1 MEALERLDAATPGG
15 DPVVAVAGS
24 EPAPVALADLR
35 FRALVGEEAWSQ
47 LPEPV
52 QRRFCKCLAPGAMLL
67 YRGQVVATE
76 LSAGGR
82 ILAFLARAIG
92 SPLPL
97 SNGATGPALVAVV
110 EDSRLGGQ
118 SWTRIYAR
126 PGRSPQ
132 TIHSTKRFRGATG
145 LEEHVGCGIGM
156 ALKVSVEDGALCFR
170 SQHYFVELG
179 RLRLRLP
186 RWLEPGHMQITH
198 REEGGGTFSFS
209 LSLTHP
215 ALGALI
221 PQLAYF
227 CDT

>member
-1 MEALERLDAATPGG
+1 MEALQRPDGTKLRASPVAA
-15 DPVVAVAGS
+15 AECLA
-24 EPAPVALADLR
+24 PAAPALADLR

-52 QRRFCKCLAPGAMLL
+52 QRRFSKCLAPGAMLL
-67 YRGQVVATE
+67 YRGQVVATK

-82 ILAFLARAIG
+82 VLAFLARAVG

-97 SNGATGPALVAVV
+97 SDGATGPALVAVV
-110 EDSRLGGQ
+110 EDGRLGGQ
-118 SWTRIYAR
+118 NWTRIYAR
-126 PGRSPQ
+126 PGRLPQ
-132 TIHSTKRFRGATG
+132 TIHSTKRFRGPTG

-156 ALKVSVEDGALCFR
+156 ALQVTVEDGALCFR
-170 SQHYFVELG
+170 SRHYFVELG

-186 RWLEPGHMQITH
+186 RWMQPGNMLITH
-198 REEGGGTFSFS
+198 REEGAGTFSFS

-215 ALGALI
+215 ALGTLI
-221 PQLAYF
+221 HQLAYF